1 MNALIVRNDAQ
12 LSIAFTEE
20 AKAIKESALTTAA
33 LIGKVTNAN
42 EQAEAVTAQRELQQV
57 LSSVEKA
64 RKACKEPVLEYG
76 RKIDDAANQFK
87 GELGAEMLRIS
98 RMVGDFQQLEQ
109 AKERAALAARNSEL
123 SKLEREKAAAV
134 AQAKS
139 HEQLD
144 AIAEHFDRKAQAMPV
159 ITAARVEGQIVRQD
173 FDVEITNI
181 WDLARCHPTCVDIKP
196 RMSEIKELLKTG
208 AKLAGVKATPIVK
221 AGVRANGRQQEAIE
235 A

>member
-1 MNALIVRNDAQ
+1 MSALIVRNDAQ

-20 AKAIKESALTTAA
+20 ANALKETALTAAA

-42 EQAEAVTAQRELQQV
+42 EQAEAVTAQREIQQV
-57 LSSVEKA
+57 LSQVEKA
-64 RKACKEPVLEYG
+64 RRACKEPVLEYG
-76 RKIDDAANQFK
+76 RKIDDAAKRFK
-87 GELGAEMLRIS
+87 EDLDAEMLRIS

-109 AKERAALAARNSEL
+109 AKERAALAARNEEL
-123 SKLEREKAAAV
+123 SRLEREKAAAV

-159 ITAARVEGQIVRQD
+159 VTAARVEGQIVRQD
-173 FDVEITNI
+173 YEVEITDI
-181 WDLARCHPTCVDIKP
+181 WLLARLHPTCVEIKP
-196 RMSEIKELLKTG
+196 RLSEIKELLKTG
-208 AKLAGVKATPIVK
+208 AKLSGVKATPIVK
-221 AGVRANGRQQEAIE
+221 STVRVNGRQPQAIE